1 MEGVYS
7 ISQLGIEILVDVHAA
22 PTLLNRMNFSPYE
35 NSSFGIKM
43 LYPSDWKKIEDFR
56 GSWFRNFNESVNMR
70 IEIIPSGNRS
80 LDELTSNQI
89 SLIEQQFP
97 RQELIESNAT
107 TIGANYTGHKIVFT
121 FPVQPR
127 NLETKLKEMQVWT
140 INGSRAYVISFLP

>member
-1 MEGVYS
+1 
-7 ISQLGIEILVDVHAA
+7 
-22 PTLLNRMNFSPYE
+22 MNFSPYE

-70 IEIIPSGNRS
+70 MEIIPSGNRS

-107 TIGANYTGHKIVFT
+107 TIGANYTGHKIVFDISST
-121 FPVQPR
+121 TPELGDKTKR
-127 NLETKLKEMQVWT
+127 NASLDYKW
-140 INGSRAYVISFLP
+140 

>member
-1 MEGVYS
+1 
-7 ISQLGIEILVDVHAA
+7 
-22 PTLLNRMNFSPYE
+22 
-35 NSSFGIKM
+35 
-43 LYPSDWKKIEDFR
+43 
-56 GSWFRNFNESVNMR
+56 MR

-140 INGSRAYVISFLP
+140 INGSRAYVISFFTLADAYNNYLPIAEKIIDSFRITSADKK

>member
-1 MEGVYS
+1 M
-7 ISQLGIEILVDVHAA
+7 ILGLILIGGFYLTSEYCNRHALA
-22 PTLLNRMNFSPYE
+22 TPSSSTVPNLLNFSPYE

-107 TIGANYTGHKIVFT
+107 TIGA
-121 FPVQPR
+121 
-127 NLETKLKEMQVWT
+127 
-140 INGSRAYVISFLP
+140 